1 MTGTQMFINGAFA
14 DTARKQLAEVINP
27 ADGSVLGTGVVA
39 TEEDV
44 APLVAAAT
52 NALKTWRQTSPAQRA
67 AALKRLAEAWDA
79 RSAEI
84 AAAVSQEMGMPVA
97 TSGIFNGF
105 LPMATY
111 GYYADLAGAVE
122 LETTQPAI
130 GRPGEVVLRKNP
142 VGVVAAIVPWNFP
155 YVLLANKIAPALA
168 AGCTVIVKPPIENV
182 ISARI
187 AAEIFEAADLPAGV
201 INVVAGDVEF
211 SRALVAHPDVD
222 RIAFTGS
229 TATGKAIGA
238 VAGGR
243 LASVNFELGGKSAAI
258 VLDDA
263 DLVHTLEN
271 LPPLSFMNSGQTCF
285 AQTRVIA
292 TPGVYDAVVE
302 GFARWAEA
310 QVLGDPLAE
319 GTTFGPLVHATAVTR
334 SHTYTTDAVASGAV
348 LVAGGPSAAVP
359 AAGNFVAPTVLA
371 DADNSSALCQNEI
384 FGPVVSI
391 IRANDEADAIRLAN
405 DVDYGLA
412 STVWT
417 TDPETAM
424 RVARSVE
431 AGSFGINGYLP
442 DMGAPWGGVKASGTG
457 REQGPQAI
465 DDFIRID
472 TVYRY

>member
-1 MTGTQMFINGAFA
+1 MSNTQMFINGAFA
-14 DTARKQLAEVINP
+14 DTTKKQQAEVINP
-27 ADGSVLGTGVVA
+27 SDGSILGSGVVA
-39 TEEDV
+39 TKEDV
-44 APLVAAAT
+44 APLVAAAKS
-52 NALKTWRQTSPAQRA
+52 ALKVWSKTTPSERA
-67 AALKRLAEAWDA
+67 AALGRLSAAWEA
-79 RSAEI
+79 RSAELV
-84 AAAVSQEMGMPVA
+84 AAVSQEMGMPVGY
-97 TSGIFNGF
+97 SGIFNGF

-111 GYYADLAGAVE
+111 GYYAELAGAIE
-122 LETTQPAI
+122 LETTQPAL
-130 GRPGEVVLRKNP
+130 GREGTVILRKNP

-168 AGCTVIVKPPIENV
+168 AGCTVIVKPPVENV

-187 AAEIFEAADLPAGV
+187 ASEIFEAAGLPAGV

-211 SRALVAHPDVD
+211 SQALVAHPDVD
-222 RIAFTGS
+222 RVAFTGS

-263 DLVHTLEN
+263 DLAHTLEN
-271 LPPLSFMNSGQTCF
+271 LPGLSFMNSGQTCF

-292 TPGVYDAVVE
+292 TPGVYDRVVE
-302 GFARWAEA
+302 GFKGWAEA
-310 QVLGDPLAE
+310 QVLGDPLADS
-319 GTTFGPLVHATAVTR
+319 TTFGPLVHAAAVTR
-334 SHTYTTDAVASGAV
+334 SHKYTTDAVTAGAR
-348 LVAGGPSAAVP
+348 LVAGGPDAPVP

-371 DADNSSALCQNEI
+371 DADNSSSLCQNEI

-391 IRANDEADAIRLAN
+391 IRAKDEDDAIRLAN

-412 STVWT
+412 GTVWT
-417 TDPETAM
+417 TSPETAL
-424 RVARSVE
+424 RVARQVE
-431 AGSFGINGYLP
+431 AGSFGVNGYIP

-465 DDFIRID
+465 DDFTRID
-472 TVYRY
+472 TVYVF